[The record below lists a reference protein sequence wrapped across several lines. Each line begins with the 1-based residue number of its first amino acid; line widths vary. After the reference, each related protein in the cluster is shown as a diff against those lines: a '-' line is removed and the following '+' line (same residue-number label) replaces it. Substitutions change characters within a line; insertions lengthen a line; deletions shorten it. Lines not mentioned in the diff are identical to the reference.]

1 VTLDPFRSRQV
12 PEVAGRFQRER
23 DRQQRQADLMW
34 LGVMAAMFS
43 DHELRLLDDLG
54 CLSQHDRDLLRQA
67 GRYTPERSAA
77 AASKAPVPVVAH
89 KPDTLA
95 DPVDGEGS
103 DLD

>member
-1 VTLDPFRSRQV
+1 MTLDPFRSRQV
-12 PEVAGRFQRER
+12 PEVAGRFQGER

-34 LGVMAAMFS
+34 LGVMAGLFS

-54 CLSQHDRDLLRQA
+54 FLSQHDRDLLRQA
-67 GRYTPERSAA
+67 GRYTPEGSAPAA
-77 AASKAPVPVVAH
+77 APPVPHKPNAPV
-89 KPDTLA
+89 